1 MLPLRTGSMA
11 FSVWLPFAKP
21 VLNIIPFAIG
31 GSGSFSIKSPS
42 WKKTKNHETLK
53 NLLLVTSLAALAACA
68 SSKQRSMD
76 SVSCSSSAS
85 YSKTYGI
92 PANILTA
99 AKAGMPG
106 FDMSSYDSDTDNGR
120 KVYELDGTA
129 NGRKCEI
136 KVDASGKVLRID
148 RD

>member
-1 MLPLRTGSMA
+1 M
-11 FSVWLPFAKP
+11 K
-21 VLNIIPFAIG
+21 
-31 GSGSFSIKSPS
+31 
-42 WKKTKNHETLK
+42 TLK

-76 SVSCSSSAS
+76 SGSYSSSAS
-85 YSKTYGI
+85 YSKTYGV

-99 AKAGMPG
+99 AKASMPG

-148 RD
+148 CD